1 MEIHREQF
9 VSSKDFLKSARDL
22 GIGVEKVSM
31 KLWIIHWMLM
41 QKTFGFTL
49 RKRRMEIFDLFSQT
63 MAWEFQ
69 KNISMK
75 TGRSIRHPVRFDI
88 RRSNSES
95 I

>member
-22 GIGVEKVSM
+22 GICVEEGVYEIVDNSLDADAENIWIHIEKKEDGNFRFIFSDDGINSKKHIDEDG
-31 KLWIIHWMLM
+31 KLS
-41 QKTFGFTL
+41 G
-49 RKRRMEIFDLFSQT
+49 
-63 MAWEFQ
+63 
-69 KNISMK
+69 
-75 TGRSIRHPVRFDI
+75 HPVRFDI

>member
-9 VSSKDFLKSARDL
+9 VSSKDFLKSARHI
-22 GIGVEKVSM
+22 GIGVEEGVL

-49 RKRRMEIFDLFSQT
+49 RKRRMEIFDLFSQM

-69 KNISMK
+69 K
-75 TGRSIRHPVRFDI
+75 TYR
-88 RRSNSES
+88 
-95 I
+95 